1 MSWMSF
7 DLERVKLLKTSKQK
21 CSIVIRAGA
30 FCLIFFPLGMQILRK
45 RNFRTLKLFNV
56 NLTFD
61 DCEQCSLHNKKT
73 INNNL
78 TITLKPV
85 DIGLRILGN

>member
-1 MSWMSF
+1 MF
-7 DLERVKLLKTSKQK
+7 SK
-21 CSIVIRAGA
+21 RD
-30 FCLIFFPLGMQILRK
+30 
-45 RNFRTLKLFNV
+45 FRTLKLFNV

-61 DCEQCSLHNKKT
+61 DCEQCSLQNKKT